1 MSPPPSPHFRKT
13 TRLNE
18 SGRSIAVTL
27 THSLAPCLFELRASV
42 TLLIFAAFSEER
54 TRNKWGVASELM
66 TWAGSGSGRP
76 SYVRRV
82 LSRVGMHDAV
92 FLKVDQDQ
100 RCVRA
105 VLLLET
111 ITHVFFPAHF
121 AVAVKRE
128 DCIRNCICLSYASL
142 IILIKFNCKVG
153 FVSLLVSA
161 VLLQQLYA
169 FGRK

>member
-54 TRNKWGVASELM
+54 TRNKWGAASELM

-111 ITHVFFPAHF
+111 ITHVFPCPLGRRGKTGGLFSELHLPL
-121 AVAVKRE
+121 
-128 DCIRNCICLSYASL
+128 IRITYHTHQ
-142 IILIKFNCKVG
+142 I
-153 FVSLLVSA
+153 
-161 VLLQQLYA
+161 
-169 FGRK
+169 